1 MYRLISGLYLGWG
14 LGANDAA
21 NVFGTGVAS
30 GVVKYRTAVVLT
42 AVFVLV
48 GAYAQGVRGMYTVG
62 GLAEM
67 DVRTAFIATIA
78 AGVTINVLTFLA
90 LPVST
95 SQAVIGSILAV
106 GVMGSGVQVT
116 VLVKILLSWVL
127 SPVGAAFISYSLY
140 RLLGSLL
147 EARVKNVRIWS
158 LVLRIGFYVAGIY
171 GAYALGANNV
181 ANTMGVFFKAGMIS
195 ARMAVIVGGLSIGL
209 GVITYS
215 KRVMSTVGRR
225 ITQMSEFA
233 ALIAVLGQ
241 DITVHIFAVIGVPV
255 STSQAIVGAVIGV
268 GFVKSSRAVNLRVV
282 AKIMLGWL
290 STPAAAFLIT
300 FLMLQGHRLI
310 FQ

>member
-30 GVVKYRTAVVLT
+30 GVIKYRAAVVLT

-48 GAYAQGVRGMYTVG
+48 GAYAQGARGMYTVG
-62 GLAEM
+62 GLAEI
-67 DVRTAFIATIA
+67 DIRTAFIASLA

-95 SQAVIGSILAV
+95 SQAIVGSLLAV

-116 VLVKILLSWVL
+116 ILVKILLSWVL
-127 SPVGAAFISYSLY
+127 SPIGAAFISYSLY

-158 LVLRIGFYVAGIY
+158 RVMRIGFYLVGIY

-181 ANTMGVFFKAGMIS
+181 ANTTGVFFKAGMIS
-195 ARMAVIVGGLSIGL
+195 AKMAAVIGGLSIGL
-209 GVITYS
+209 GVLTYS
-215 KRVMSTVGRR
+215 KRVMSTVGRG

-241 DITVHIFAVIGVPV
+241 DITVHIFAWIGVPV

-268 GFVKSSRAVNLRVV
+268 GFVKSSRAINLKVV

-300 FLMLQGHRLI
+300 FLILQFHLLL
-310 FQ
+310 F

>member
-1 MYRLISGLYLGWG
+1 MYRLVSGLYLGWG

-30 GVVKYRTAVVLT
+30 GVIKYRTAVVLT

-48 GAYAQGVRGMYTVG
+48 GAYAQGIRGMYTVG
-62 GLAEM
+62 GLAEI
-67 DVRTAFIATIA
+67 DVRTAFIASIA
-78 AGVTINVLTFLA
+78 AAVTINVLTVLA

-95 SQAVIGSILAV
+95 SQAIVGSILAV
-106 GVMGSGVQVT
+106 GVMGRGVQVS
-116 VLVKILLSWVL
+116 VLVKILLSWIL
-127 SPVGAAFISYSLY
+127 SPIGAALISYSLY
-140 RLLGSLL
+140 RILGSVL

-158 LVLRIGFYVAGIY
+158 LVMRIGFYLGGIY

-181 ANTMGVFFKAGMIS
+181 ANTTGVFFKAGMIS
-195 ARMAVIVGGLSIGL
+195 ARMAAVVGGLSIGL
-209 GVITYS
+209 GVLTYS

-241 DITVHIFAVIGVPV
+241 DITVHVFAWIGVPI

-268 GFVKSSRAVNLRVV
+268 GFVKSSRAINLKVV
-282 AKIMLGWL
+282 TRIMLGWL

-300 FLMLQGHRLI
+300 FLILQVYLLL
-310 FQ
+310 F